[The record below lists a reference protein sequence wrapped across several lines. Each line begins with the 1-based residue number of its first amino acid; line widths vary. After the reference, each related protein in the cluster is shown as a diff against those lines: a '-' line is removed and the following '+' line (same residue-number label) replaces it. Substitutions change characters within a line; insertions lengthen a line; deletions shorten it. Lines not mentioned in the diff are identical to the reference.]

1 MEGIVV
7 RASRLAWILLFCAAL
22 ALRLW
27 AGIDRLDMIWPD
39 EHFQTLEPAGW
50 VIFGHGVMT
59 WEWQMGYRSWVVPAF
74 FMPVLWACKQLGVL
88 GGAALIQACRAW
100 LGVLS
105 CILFISLNQLMK
117 RFGVRPWARWVALAA
132 CAFSS
137 AMILWSVATLS
148 DVLGMLVLWLIL
160 PKYIELSER
169 KRFGACLLAGMLA
182 GILFPIRTQLIL
194 AGAGLFVASFLIL
207 RSWKLLAALCV
218 GYFGA
223 ILLSGILDWATWGQP
238 FQTLIQQERW
248 ALEAARM
255 NGVSPWYDYF
265 PRIWEN
271 LGSGIFIALGM
282 VLVLAL
288 ILTAKRHE
296 RVRELFQ
303 PQDLY
308 IYLPMLTMFIGH
320 SLIGHKETRFLL
332 PIFPGFY
339 VLLACFLSRG
349 FSSTLENWDFSQ
361 KKSLVFVPVIG
372 IVVLTFFS
380 YRITRARDVLYSR
393 SDTSALESAIF
404 DEHPSRR
411 KCVLLIGHHVN
422 WTRGELILG
431 GAEELFEKKLEEL
444 TPDILGRCRYAIFP
458 NSIRSEF
465 EQRTRGNWVELK
477 VAQTGHS
484 LFKRIAGS

>member
-1 MEGIVV
+1 
-7 RASRLAWILLFCAAL
+7 
-22 ALRLW
+22 
-27 AGIDRLDMIWPD
+27 
-39 EHFQTLEPAGW
+39 
-50 VIFGHGVMT
+50 
-59 WEWQMGYRSWVVPAF
+59 
-74 FMPVLWACKQLGVL
+74 
-88 GGAALIQACRAW
+88 
-100 LGVLS
+100 
-105 CILFISLNQLMK
+105 
-117 RFGVRPWARWVALAA
+117 
-132 CAFSS
+132 
-137 AMILWSVATLS
+137 
-148 DVLGMLVLWLIL
+148 
-160 PKYIELSER
+160 
-169 KRFGACLLAGMLA
+169 
-182 GILFPIRTQLIL
+182 
-194 AGAGLFVASFLIL
+194 LIL

-218 GYFGA
+218 GYFWA

-255 NGVSPWYDYF
+255 NEDSPWYDYF

-288 ILTAKRHE
+288 VLKAKRHE
-296 RVRELFQ
+296 RVRGLFQ

-308 IYLPMLTMFIGH
+308 IYLPMLAMFIGH

-339 VLLACFLSRG
+339 VLLAYFLSRG

-361 KKSLVFVPVIG
+361 KRSLAFVPAIG

-404 DEHPSRR
+404 EEHPSRT

-431 GAEELFEKKLEEL
+431 GAEELVEKKLEEL
-444 TPDILGRCRYAIFP
+444 TSDILGRCCYAIFP
-458 NSIRSEF
+458 NSIRGEF
-465 EQRTRGNWVELK
+465 EQRTRGNWIELK
-477 VAQTGHS
+477 VSQSGHS